1 MTDAFFMVLLVECDD
16 FWLLAFVDA
25 GLRDDDLAWL
35 VRLRDVVHDV
45 EHDVLD
51 DALEGTGAGLAL
63 DGLLGDGAQR
73 VLSELELDVVHGEQL
88 LVLLDR
94 GVLRLGQD
102 AQQGVLVERLERA
115 DDGQAADDLGD
126 DAVLHEVFRADLVDE
141 LVEGRLLA
149 LARDLGAEADRRV
162 GFLEALGDDI
172 VDADEG
178 AADDEEDVLR
188 VDLDCRGLRVL
199 ALAARRELDDVAL
212 EHLEESLLD
221 ALVARVGRD
230 GVVGTGLAGDLVE
243 LIEVDD
249 AVLGLLDVLVGRVVE
264 IADGDFDIGADE
276 AGLREARGIRDGERH
291 VEELRE
297 VGEQRGLAAAGWAEH
312 DDVRLLDLRAVVVR
326 VAVLHA
332 LVVVVDGDGE
342 DLLRAVLVDDVLIEV
357 LLDDVRLVLLEDLV
371 ELGGEVRRLLFS
383 SVLFVELDV
392 VGELLDA
399 VLADAE
405 ARGRVVDRH
414 VERVVDFDFALAEA
428 AALFHD
434 GFVFFIVCH
443 VETSFLCDV
452 GAA

>member
-1 MTDAFFMVLLVECDD
+1 M
-16 FWLLAFVDA
+16 
-25 GLRDDDLAWL
+25 
-35 VRLRDVVHDV
+35 
-45 EHDVLD
+45 
-51 DALEGTGAGLAL
+51 
-63 DGLLGDGAQR
+63 
-73 VLSELELDVVHGEQL
+73 
-88 LVLLDR
+88 
-94 GVLRLGQD
+94 
-102 AQQGVLVERLERA
+102 
-115 DDGQAADDLGD
+115 
-126 DAVLHEVFRADLVDE
+126 DE
-141 LVEGRLLA
+141 LVERRLLA
-149 LARDLGAEADRRV
+149 LARDLGAEADGGV
-162 GFLEALGDDI
+162 SLLEALGDDV

-188 VDLDCRGLRVL
+188 VDLDGRGLRVL

-212 EHLEESLLD
+212 EHLQQGLLD

-230 GVVGTGLAGDLVE
+230 GVVGAGLAGDLVE

-249 AVLGLLDVLVGRVVE
+249 AVLGFLDILVGCIVE
-264 IADGDFDIGADE
+264 VADGDLYIGADK
-276 AGLREARGIRDGERH
+276 ARLCEARGIRDGERH

-297 VGEQRGLAAAGWAEH
+297 VGEQRRLAAAGRAEH
-312 DDVRLLDLRAVVVR
+312 DDVRLLDLRAVVIR

-371 ELGGEVRRLLFS
+371 KLGGEVRLLFLGR
-383 SVLFVELDV
+383 VLFVELDV

-414 VERVVDFDFALAEA
+414 VERVVDLDFALAEA
-428 AALFHD
+428 AALRYD
-434 GFVFFIVCH
+434 VFVFFIVCH

-452 GAA
+452 CAADDSFWIIPVNNIILYRAVFFKQILHSFLASAGALCYNRPVMDVVTSVSKPKIDWLSPEEGELGLNQARA